1 MIDKVLQEDLDNIA
15 DSSLPFEELYNTT
28 VMVTGATGLVLSLIH
43 I

>member
-28 VMVTGATGLVLSLIH
+28 VMVLSLIH